1 MRLQLHILIRIFI
14 VLTYLQVKHDGA
26 KATMGKSANISAW
39 TKALGVT
46 VFFTA
51 MHLQLEEEVSL
62 NVLDKAENYLNRD
75 FLIFYI
81 EVCTKYFWEY
91 QNMMV
96 VLKKS
101 NCEIVLNCEVN

>member
-1 MRLQLHILIRIFI
+1 M
-14 VLTYLQVKHDGA
+14 LTYLQVKHDGA

-81 EVCTKYFWEY
+81 EVGSVHQVLLGIPKYDGCLEEKQLWDCPELRGKLGY
-91 QNMMV
+91 
-96 VLKKS
+96 S
-101 NCEIVLNCEVN
+101 